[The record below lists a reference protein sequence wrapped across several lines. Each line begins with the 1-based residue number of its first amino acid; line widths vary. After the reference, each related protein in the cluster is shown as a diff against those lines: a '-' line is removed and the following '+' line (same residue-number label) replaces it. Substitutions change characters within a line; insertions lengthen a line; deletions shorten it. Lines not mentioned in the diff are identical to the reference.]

1 MCLMQPHTVSKP
13 HDDKTVRAHLQANV
27 QAADSGYWKEH
38 HIALPCGGPR
48 DFTPYGIPE
57 YAEQEFAVHE
67 PLLEFL
73 AELFTVD
80 HARAISQR
88 GLEAGQ

>member
-1 MCLMQPHTVSKP
+1 MQPHTVPKP
-13 HDDKTVRAHLQANV
+13 HDDKTVRAHLLANV

-38 HIALPCGGPR
+38 HIALPCGSG